1 MSNLRK
7 LAKGRECQIRL
18 PDCCN
23 GDPETTVLA
32 HYRLIGI
39 SGMGM
44 KSPDEI
50 AAFACSNCHDAVDRR
65 RYKDFDFDYVR
76 LAHAE
81 GVFRTWMILNKSSAA

>member
-1 MSNLRK
+1 MTDLRK

-18 PDCCN
+18 PVCN
-23 GDPETTVLA
+23 GNPETTVLC

-39 SGMGM
+39 SGIGM

-50 AAFACSNCHDAVDRR
+50 AAWGCSDCHDAVDRR
-65 RYKDFDFDYVR
+65 RYKDLDFDFVR

-81 GVFRTWMILNKSSAA
+81 GCFRTIAKLIEEGKI